1 MRKLIWSIIYIILAT
16 PVFILAN
23 SEEKKITVPV
33 DIIATGGAGITS
45 YDKFG
50 MIYMNPAAFAIP
62 ENARISILK
71 TGVTLNYDLYNY
83 YSLYNYL
90 ANHNNDLSSLSSS
103 QWKTLLNLNANI
115 GLSGPLAV
123 GYIWQGI
130 GFLIYDDFLTSAL
143 VKQGPG
149 LPYVDFGSYYDTTF
163 LAGFGFKIPSPEF
176 FGKFISSYAGIT
188 VKYINRLKYENPRM
202 SLLETFDT
210 FSGIVNFNKGFL
222 WGQAIGSDV
231 GYMVKGE
238 SWTGGF
244 VIRDWFT
251 TQFSWNEYDYKFN
264 QIPTTNIP
272 STYFYP
278 SFDIGGSYRF
288 NNFAENLNILGPTLY
303 FDLVNIFDFSENY
316 FLKVRFG
323 VELAMFNFLRLRAGI
338 YKGYPTAGF
347 GLVFPFI
354 NINAAYYTEELGDTP
369 GSIPQQNYVLD
380 FHFIL

>member
-149 LPYVDFGSYYDTTF
+149 LPYVDFGSYYD
-163 LAGFGFKIPSPEF
+163 S
-176 FGKFISSYAGIT
+176 
-188 VKYINRLKYENPRM
+188 N
-202 SLLETFDT
+202 
-210 FSGIVNFNKGFL
+210 FSC
-222 WGQAIGSDV
+222 
-231 GYMVKGE
+231 
-238 SWTGGF
+238 
-244 VIRDWFT
+244 
-251 TQFSWNEYDYKFN
+251 
-264 QIPTTNIP
+264 
-272 STYFYP
+272 
-278 SFDIGGSYRF
+278 RF
-288 NNFAENLNILGPTLY
+288 
-303 FDLVNIFDFSENY
+303 
-316 FLKVRFG
+316 RF
-323 VELAMFNFLRLRAGI
+323 
-338 YKGYPTAGF
+338 
-347 GLVFPFI
+347 
-354 NINAAYYTEELGDTP
+354 
-369 GSIPQQNYVLD
+369 
-380 FHFIL
+380 